1 MRTIG
6 LNSFNIFDEPKYILV
21 ADDTFTFETIMAI
34 NRTIRY
40 AVSTYPTAPW
50 GYVEQALREAGYSV
64 AMSPIG
70 DVFWNPR
77 HWNEHTIPGARSF
90 FVTFPEDAPYEVS
103 NEIFVATTYPGLY
116 AVVPN
121 EYFGGQK
128 LLLLNANNEPVF
140 PDDAV
145 WSKEDSTD
153 QLPLGAVS
161 ILRDQFSDESELE
174 EARNALR
181 ESGYEVLCETA

>member
-21 ADDTFTFETIMAI
+21 ADDAFTFETIMAV
-34 NRTIRY
+34 NRTIRH

-50 GYVEQALREAGYSV
+50 AYVEQALREAGHTVS
-64 AMSPIG
+64 MSPIG

-77 HWNEHTIPGARSF
+77 HWNEHTISTAKSF
-90 FVTFPEDAPYEVS
+90 FVTFPEDAPYEVA
-103 NEIFVATTYPGLY
+103 NEIFVATSYPGLF

-140 PDDAV
+140 PGDTV
-145 WSKEDSTD
+145 WSQESTID
-153 QLPLGAVS
+153 QIPLGAVNV
-161 ILRDQFSDESELE
+161 LHEQFSAESELE